1 MDALENLLY
10 ETRARSALFSQ
21 SILDPPWSLRFV
33 DGAPLTVVTMLRGHA
48 WIMVDGLEPA
58 PIGRGDMA
66 VLRGPVPYTVADDP
80 ATPPRILIDGADH
93 CLTPKGDDLSAETC
107 LGPRTWGDSLNGAH
121 ALLMGTYQAR
131 GDVCDRLLDALPPL
145 LTVPDESEHCSVLDL
160 VAAEI
165 TRDAPGQQ
173 VVMDRMLD
181 LLLVATLREW
191 FERPEANTPGWY
203 RALGDPVVGT
213 ALRLLHDDPSHPWTV
228 ASLAAKAGVSRA
240 SLARRFTALVGE
252 PPMSYLTSWRIS
264 LAADLLRRPE
274 ATIGSVARQ
283 VGYANA
289 FALSGAF
296 KRLRG
301 ISPSA
306 HRAAAMPHNHGA

>member
-10 ETRARSALFSQ
+10 EARAHSAVISQ
-21 SILDPPWSLRFV
+21 SILDPPWALRFV
-33 DGAPLTVVTMLRGHA
+33 DGAPLTLVTMLRGRA
-48 WIMVDGLEPA
+48 WITVDGLEPVA
-58 PIGRGDMA
+58 IGRGDMA
-66 VLRGPVPYTVADDP
+66 VLRGPVPYAIADDP
-80 ATPPRILIDGADH
+80 ATPPRVLIDGVDN
-93 CLTPKGDDLSAETC
+93 CTSPQGDDLCAETY
-107 LGPRTWGDSLNGAH
+107 LAPRTWGDSLHAAH
-121 ALLMGTYQAR
+121 SLLIGTYQAR

-145 LTVPDESEHCSVLDL
+145 LVVPDESEHCIILDL

-203 RALGDPVVGT
+203 HALGDPVVGA

-228 ASLAAKAGVSRA
+228 AALAAKTGVSRA
-240 SLARRFTALVGE
+240 SLARRFNELVGE
-252 PPMSYLTSWRIS
+252 PPMSYLTGWRIS
-264 LAADLLRRPE
+264 LAADLLRHPD
-274 ATIGSVARQ
+274 ATIGSVARR

-289 FALSGAF
+289 FGLSSAF

-306 HRAAAMPHNHGA
+306 HRTAAYRLH